1 MAWQIDTKHSQ
12 IEFAVRHMMLSTVRG
27 RFKQFS
33 GDITIDEQNPEN
45 SQFAATIDVASI
57 DTGDE
62 GRDGH
67 LRSADFFDVAQYPTA
82 TYTSTRIEK
91 TGEDTYKV
99 YGDLTLHG
107 VTKEVPLELTLE
119 GVTKDMQGN
128 RRAGFTVQASFNRK
142 DFGLTWNVGLETGG
156 VLVSEKVN
164 ITIEAQVVE
173 PATVT
178 A

>member
-33 GDITIDEQNPEN
+33 GDITIDEQHPEN
-45 SQFAATIDVASI
+45 SSLTATIDVASI

-62 GRDGH
+62 GRDAH
-67 LRSADFFDVAQYPTA
+67 VRNADFFDVAQYPTA

-91 TGEDTYKV
+91 SGDDTYTV
-99 YGDLTLHG
+99 YGDLTLRG
-107 VTKEVPLELTLE
+107 VTREVPLELTLE
-119 GVTKDMQGN
+119 GVTKDMQGQ
-128 RRAGFTVQASFNRK
+128 RRAGFTARTSFNRK

-156 VLVSEKVN
+156 VLVSDKVT